1 MWSPGSVR
9 QQPYITPEIQAEV
22 DAIGAD
28 IRRMR
33 IVANATQLELE
44 DLAHLDQTSISRV
57 ERGLMPRLPLYK
69 YARLRAAVEGRL
81 GPIRHRPRRRPRRR
95 APDWD

>member
-1 MWSPGSVR
+1 VR
-9 QQPYITPEIQAEV
+9 QQPYITPEIQAQV

-28 IRRMR
+28 IRRIR
-33 IVANATQLELE
+33 IMADATQRELE
-44 DLAHLDQTSISRV
+44 DLANLDQTSISRV

-81 GPIRHRPRRRPRRR
+81 GPIRHRPRRRRRR
-95 APDWD
+95 RDPDWD